1 MKIAGVN
8 ASAFFILKFFIS
20 RQKRETAIN
29 HTPVY
34 TFGLGYPPMTK
45 TNLFTNIQNSKIMKK
60 VNQIAVINDVT
71 LNDKL
76 RQWNEEN
83 EAFRVQLRIAYAAE
97 SSKDDDDDLLSL
109 ADFEEAGAS
118 VGKTYTCLIN
128 FDSLLTDNYGDKA
141 QDKALSKLVEK
152 FKGKKARFSTFDYTI
167 SELTA
172 GKQKAI
178 NDGTHTY
185 SSLAN
190 TYLGSIEDEENE
202 FNKLKNR
209 MQDMVDGDFDFGTAD
224 QKGLGIG
231 GTITKSPFLRKS
243 YVTAQIGCF
252 NIQRY

>member
-1 MKIAGVN
+1 
-8 ASAFFILKFFIS
+8 
-20 RQKRETAIN
+20 
-29 HTPVY
+29 
-34 TFGLGYPPMTK
+34 
-45 TNLFTNIQNSKIMKK
+45 MKK

-97 SSKDDDDDLLSL
+97 SSKDDDDDDLLSL

-128 FDSLLTDNYGDKA
+128 FDSLLTDNYSDKA

-224 QKGLGIG
+224 
-231 GTITKSPFLRKS
+231 
-243 YVTAQIGCF
+243 
-252 NIQRY
+252 

>member
-1 MKIAGVN
+1 
-8 ASAFFILKFFIS
+8 
-20 RQKRETAIN
+20 
-29 HTPVY
+29 
-34 TFGLGYPPMTK
+34 
-45 TNLFTNIQNSKIMKK
+45 MKK
-60 VNQIAVINDVT
+60 INQIATINDVS

-76 RQWNEEN
+76 KEWNEEN

-97 SSKDDDDDLLSL
+97 SSKDDEDNEDLLSL
-109 ADFEEAGAS
+109 SDFEEAGAS

-128 FDSLLTDNYGDKA
+128 FDSLLTDNHSDKA

-152 FKGKKARFSTFDYTI
+152 FKGKKARFSTYDYTI
-167 SELTA
+167 SELTS

-190 TYLGSIEDEENE
+190 TYLGSIDDEESE

-224 QKGLGIG
+224 D
-231 GTITKSPFLRKS
+231 
-243 YVTAQIGCF
+243 
-252 NIQRY
+252 

>member
-1 MKIAGVN
+1 
-8 ASAFFILKFFIS
+8 
-20 RQKRETAIN
+20 
-29 HTPVY
+29 
-34 TFGLGYPPMTK
+34 
-45 TNLFTNIQNSKIMKK
+45 MKK

-118 VGKTYTCLIN
+118 VGKTYTCIIN
-128 FDSLLTDNYGDKA
+128 FDSLLTDNYSDKA

-167 SELTA
+167 SELTS
-172 GKQKAI
+172 GKEKAI

-224 QKGLGIG
+224 
-231 GTITKSPFLRKS
+231 
-243 YVTAQIGCF
+243 
-252 NIQRY
+252 

>member
-1 MKIAGVN
+1 MCIRKG
-8 ASAFFILKFFIS
+8 
-20 RQKRETAIN
+20 ETATN

-45 TNLFTNIQNSKIMKK
+45 TNLFTFKNFITMKK
-60 VNQIAVINDVT
+60 INQVATINDVS

-76 RQWNEEN
+76 KEWNEEN

-97 SSKDDDDDLLSL
+97 SSKDEEDDDLLSL

-128 FDSLLTDNYGDKA
+128 FDSLLTDKHDERT
-141 QDKALSKLVEK
+141 QEKALAKLVEK
-152 FKGKKARFSTFDYTI
+152 FKGKKARFSTFDFTI
-167 SELTA
+167 SELTD
-172 GKQKAI
+172 GKEKAI

-190 TYLGSIEDEENE
+190 TYLGSVEDEESE

-209 MQDMVDGDFDFGTAD
+209 MLDMVDNDFGFGQAD
-224 QKGLGIG
+224 DEQRGWGLAEQ
-231 GTITKSPFLRKS
+231 SPTPFFQNNP
-243 YVTAQIGCF
+243 T
-252 NIQRY
+252 